1 MAEDQVGLLAAAEDF
16 AGQLNALVA
25 EVLPGQQPSFLAEA
39 TADGMVTVAP
49 ARDDE
54 DRERAPLWIVVKGSA
69 REHQLLIRAEYVCH
83 WDRSRRFLSV
93 VSSQVRLSLKGVND
107 PLFRLHYDRGKREG
121 DLPAAHLHVHGHRD
135 ELLYLLTLSER
146 GRPKRLRARDKVPQM
161 SGLHLPVGGER
172 FRPTLEHGS
181 RSRQSSSVRSCPRG
195 GGSGW
200 SRNGRGFGCCS
211 FGWRCAMPQTRL
223 RRR

>member
-69 REHQLLIRAEYVCH
+69 REHQLLIRAEYVCQ
-83 WDRSRRFLSV
+83 LG
-93 VSSQVRLSLKGVND
+93 SQS
-107 PLFRLHYDRGKREG
+107 
-121 DLPAAHLHVHGHRD
+121 A
-135 ELLYLLTLSER
+135 
-146 GRPKRLRARDKVPQM
+146 
-161 SGLHLPVGGER
+161 LPVRRVLAGSAIPER
-172 FRPTLEHGS
+172 SE
-181 RSRQSSSVRSCPRG
+181 
-195 GGSGW
+195 
-200 SRNGRGFGCCS
+200 
-211 FGWRCAMPQTRL
+211 
-223 RRR
+223 